1 MNGWPRN
8 GQRATLTTTSG
19 NGVRGCESRGGWL
32 KNLFWSLGTAT
43 GLLTAGLG
51 AQAAPQAS
59 PTDSQRSDYRS
70 AASAPAAWQ
79 EFAKQLQSQFQQRLA
94 ADDEAARRFEDDMAK
109 LAGGNDAAP
118 PTLIVRTWI
127 FPDGTVE
134 RVESDGL
141 DAVAAASLRTLLA
154 GAAVGAP
161 PPDMLQP
168 LHLRLTLRPN
178 DKPGQEN

>member
-1 MNGWPRN
+1 MNGRPHN
-8 GQRATLTTTSG
+8 GQRATFTTASRDV
-19 NGVRGCESRGGWL
+19 VRGGESRGGWL

-59 PTDSQRSDYRS
+59 SDSQQSDYRT
-70 AASAPAAWQ
+70 AATAPAAWQ

-94 ADDEAARRFEDDMAK
+94 ADEEPARRFRDDMAK

-118 PTLIVRTWI
+118 PTLVVRTWI
-127 FPDGTVE
+127 SLGGKVE

-141 DAVAAASLRTLLA
+141 GRVAAVSLSGLFA
-154 GAAVGAP
+154 GEDVGAP

-178 DKPGQEN
+178 DKSGQEN